1 MGFSLI
7 AASGGYSLVTVRRIL
22 TVAASL
28 LQSTGPRVRGLQRAS
43 VVVAHRLSFSE
54 VCGVFSDPFQGPRV
68 GFCPTL
74 GNELSEETHVLTKE
88 KILLGKRHPG
98 EEQEGK
104 GNQENCSAP
113 WLESRALWS
122 WD

>member
-7 AASGGYSLVTVRRIL
+7 AASGGYSLVMVRRLL

-74 GNELSEETHVLTKE
+74 GNELLEETHVLTKQNTV
-88 KILLGKRHPG
+88 LGGSTPAAR
-98 EEQEGK
+98 
-104 GNQENCSAP
+104 
-113 WLESRALWS
+113 
-122 WD
+122 